1 MKLSQLFL
9 SLSALVPAALAAN
22 NWIVSGVPWYDNNGK
37 VIQAHGGGIR
47 KEGDTFWWVGEDKTG
62 NTGSF
67 KNGFHLYSST
77 DLANWTD
84 EGIIL
89 KASSDTNSP
98 IGPDKVGER
107 PKIIYNEQTKTY
119 VLWFHSEDSGYAL
132 ANVGVATAPD
142 IKGPY
147 TFKASWRPLGTESRD
162 MSVYVDDDQKGY
174 LVWATDNNA
183 QLTSAQLTDDY
194 TNVTGS
200 RLWTFNA
207 RWEGSGIAKR
217 NGQYNLFLSHQSG
230 WAPNAD
236 VVFQSNTVKGPWAG
250 PSVGSSE
257 KNRIRVGAPVE
268 RRAVG
273 DRAPSDRMP
282 GWERGPV

>member
-47 KEGDTFWWVGEDKTG
+47 KEGNTFWWVGEDKTG

-67 KNGFHLYSST
+67 QNGFHLYSST

-107 PKIIYNEQTKTY
+107 PKIIYNEQTQTY

-174 LVWATDNNA
+174 LVWATNNNA
-183 QLTSAQLTDDY
+183 ELTCAQLTDD
-194 TNVTGS
+194 TPMSQEAVSGPSTLDGKEAVSPNVTTSTTSSCLTRVAGLPMPTSSFS
-200 RLWTFNA
+200 RIVSKDLGPDPLTLHLPTAIHTLA
-207 RWEGSGIAKR
+207 R
-217 NGQYNLFLSHQSG
+217 
-230 WAPNAD
+230 
-236 VVFQSNTVKGPWAG
+236 
-250 PSVGSSE
+250 
-257 KNRIRVGAPVE
+257 
-268 RRAVG
+268 
-273 DRAPSDRMP
+273 
-282 GWERGPV
+282 